1 LLDSLLQEFIKMDEV
16 DLLNESGYETPTKK
30 PRTLDTSDSI
40 TIKDNV
46 HGHILV
52 PPLCRMIMDTPQF
65 ARLRSVKQ
73 LGCTHYV
80 YPTATH
86 SRFQH
91 SLGVMHLAGKYYE
104 FLTQNSPD
112 VQFDPLDHLCVQV
125 AGLIHDMGHGPYSH
139 LWEQFVAEANPGSG
153 WTHEKAS
160 LDMFNYLVEVNNI
173 DLRAWNVKPQ
183 DVKFIME
190 LVKGPLTNSTSS
202 WPYEGRSQEK
212 GFLYEIIA
220 NHVCGID
227 VDKMDYLHRDGKA
240 MGLSLEFEIER
251 LFHNA
256 SVGWNTTGK
265 SFISFKMKVEDDV
278 VGLYKDRSRLHSKCY
293 QHKSVKIIERMT
305 LDMLLAADPVLD
317 IVNPNEGGLVRMS
330 QVNDGFGEFERLS
343 DENVE
348 KAIQFSRGPA
358 LEKARGILDRI
369 YCREFY
375 SRVFSKDYLVFNRTV
390 EMCKKELLEM
400 SKSRQMSVDVEQDV
414 AVLFRKINMG
424 GGNPLEKVVF
434 HEKGKPGHHYRMS
447 KEMIEKSGVIPSV
460 TSKVT
465 VMVVCRKMGEAA
477 AKEVTGLANEW
488 GRKLEQ
494 WDDVVAAPDNWIP
507 LEM

>member
-1 LLDSLLQEFIKMDEV
+1 MDDV
-16 DLLNESGYETPTKK
+16 DLFNESGYESPTKK
-30 PRTLDTSDSI
+30 PRTLNTSDSI

-52 PPLCRMIMDTPQF
+52 PPLCRMIMDTREF

-91 SLGVMHLAGKYYE
+91 SLGVMHLAGEYYK

-112 VQFDPLDHLCVQV
+112 VMFDPLDHLCVQV
-125 AGLIHDMGHGPYSH
+125 AGLIHDLGHGPYSH

-160 LDMFNYLVEVNNI
+160 LDMFKYLLKENGI
-173 DLRAWNVKPQ
+173 PLREWNVKEQ
-183 DVKFIME
+183 DVNFIME
-190 LVKGPLTNSTSS
+190 LVKGPLVKSNSS
-202 WPYEGRSQEK
+202 WPYKGRSREK
-212 GFLYEIIA
+212 AFLYEIIA

-240 MGLSLEFEIER
+240 MGLPVVFEIER

-256 SVGWNTTGK
+256 SIARNNNTGK
-265 SFISFKMKVEDDV
+265 SFISFRMKVKDDV
-278 VGLYKDRSRLHSKCY
+278 VALYNDRSRLHDKGY
-293 QHKSVKIIERMT
+293 QHKAVKIIERMT
-305 LDMLLAADPVLD
+305 LDMLLAADLVLD
-317 IVNPNEGGLVRMS
+317 LVKTNDGGLVRMS
-330 QVNDGFGEFERLS
+330 QVYDDPREFERLS
-343 DENVE
+343 DDHVE
-348 KAIQFSRGPA
+348 KSIQFSRGPA

-369 YCREFY
+369 YSRELY
-375 SRVFSKDYLVFNRTV
+375 SSVFCKDYLVFGRTV
-390 EMCKKELLEM
+390 KMCKKELLEM

-414 AVLFRKINMG
+414 VVMFRRINMG
-424 GGNPLEKVVF
+424 GGSPLEKVVF
-434 HEKGKPGHHYRMS
+434 HEKSKPGEHFRMS
-447 KEMIEKSGVIPSV
+447 KEMIEKSTVIPSE

-465 VMVVCRKMGEAA
+465 VMVVCRKKGEAA
-477 AKEVTGLANEW
+477 AKEVHDLAKEW
-488 GRKLEQ
+488 GSKLQERN
-494 WDDVVAAPDNWIP
+494 DVAAPDNWVP
-507 LEM
+507 LVM